1 MFQEM
6 KKVVDL
12 INCEIEYVLRPR
24 TAPNRHSSAAAP
36 RLKTAKRASSG
47 RSQSLDQSKN
57 KSVRRGGRG
66 YPRIVGRRSVSPHPL
81 SPDGVVP
88 VNQRSNATM
97 DKRKQIRNLQVSI
110 NNITISLSGSF

>member
-47 RSQSLDQSKN
+47 RSQSLDQSKAI
-57 KSVRRGGRG
+57 RRGGRG

-88 VNQRSNATM
+88 VNKRSNATM
-97 DKRKQIRNLQVSI
+97 DKRKQIRNLQVII